1 MGRHRVPDETLD
13 TFGNWAL
20 VSCGINSEYGNKP
33 FDEKCAH
40 FLNHNRKCIDSLKM
54 ATVAMIEDVICD
66 CYSSGTLTPV
76 YGLQDGRI
84 IISHPSRT

>member
-20 VSCGINSEYGNKP
+20 VLCGINSEYGNKP

-54 ATVAMIEDVICD
+54 KFI
-66 CYSSGTLTPV
+66 YSHKRVGETLNPRNT
-76 YGLQDGRI
+76 
-84 IISHPSRT
+84 IST